1 MCFGGSSQPVS
12 APPPP
17 PPPPPPTATAVRAEP
32 TKARAARGQQ
42 RKRGTRAL
50 TITRRPS
57 LGMQPGQTGVQ
68 LTS

>member
-1 MCFGGSSQPVS
+1 MCFGGSSQS

-17 PPPPPPTATAVRAEP
+17 PPPPPSPTATAQRVEP

-42 RKRGTRAL
+42 RKRGTRVL
-50 TITRRPS
+50 TVSRRPS

>member
-1 MCFGGSSQPVS
+1 MCFGGSQP

-17 PPPPPPTATAVRAEP
+17 PPPKPPPPTVTAQRVEP
-32 TKARAARGQQ
+32 TKARTARGQQ
-42 RKRGTRAL
+42 RKRGTRTL
-50 TITRRPS
+50 TVSRRPS